1 MERRSF
7 LLAAAGAVGVNA
19 RDNKAPALLKPK
31 PLQPGDTVALITPA
45 TYVSSPDA
53 LQLARRT
60 VEFLGLK
67 WKAGRNLGKR
77 SGYLGGSI
85 EERVADLHDAFSDP
99 EVKAVFCTRGGYG
112 SAMLLDKIDF
122 DLIRKHPKIFVGYSD
137 ITALHL
143 GIHQTSK
150 IVTFHGPMALAGFP
164 DYTLEHF
171 KRAIFDPRPLGVL
184 SNPPEARPFRPKHP
198 TRTLHGGTAAGPLT
212 GGNLTLV
219 AAAMGTPW
227 ELQADGKLL
236 FLEDVGE
243 EPYSMDR
250 MLTQLRLAGKFRN
263 IKGLILGEC
272 ADCRP
277 REFQPGFESSFS
289 LGEVFDNVVGDLK
302 VPVFAGLTIG
312 HTEDQ
317 LTLPL
322 GVHATLDADAGTLTV
337 DEPALDSGI

>member
-1 MERRSF
+1 M
-7 LLAAAGAVGVNA
+7 LAAAGAGA
-19 RDNKAPALLKPK
+19 IGASGMDNGPALLKPK
-31 PLQPGDTVALITPA
+31 PLAPGDTVALITPA
-45 TYVSSPDA
+45 TYVSNPDA

-67 WKAGRNLGKR
+67 WKPGRNLGKR
-77 SGYLGGSI
+77 TGYLGGSVD
-85 EERVADLHDAFSDP
+85 ERVADLHEAFLDP
-99 EVKAVFCTRGGYG
+99 DVKAVFCTRGGYG
-112 SAMLLDKIDF
+112 SAMLLDRIDF

-143 GIHQTSK
+143 GIHQKSK

-164 DYTLEHF
+164 DFTLEHF
-171 KRAIFDPRPLGVL
+171 KRAIFDARPLGVL
-184 SNPPEARPFRPKHP
+184 SNPPEERVIRPKHP
-198 TRTLHGGTAAGPLT
+198 TRTLRSGTASGALI

-227 ELQADGKLL
+227 EIQTDGKLL

-272 ADCRP
+272 LDCRP
-277 REFQPGFESSFS
+277 REFRPGFESSFS
-289 LGEVFDNVVGDLK
+289 LGEVYDNVLGDLK
-302 VPVFAGLTIG
+302 VPIFSGLTIG

-322 GVHATLDADAGTLTV
+322 GVHATLDADAGTLTI
-337 DEPALDSGI
+337 DEEALDSRA